1 MNLFANKKLSL
12 LLLSLALV
20 ILLAACGG
28 NAAEETALPGTD
40 AMEEHPAATDEL
52 PAETIAPSSGE
63 AAVSFAN
70 QVLPIFSSRCA
81 QCHGGDRTLAG
92 LDVLSFTALMS
103 GSDNGPVVVPGDV
116 DASLLVTL
124 VANGQM
130 PKAGAKLTP
139 DQVQVIADWIDQ
151 GALDN

>member
-12 LLLSLALV
+12 LLLSLV
-20 ILLAACGG
+20 FVFLLAACGG
-28 NAAEETALPGTD
+28 NAAEETAPPAADTMD
-40 AMEEHPAATDEL
+40 EHPAATDEM
-52 PAETIAPSSGE
+52 PTETEAPSAE
-63 AAVSFAN
+63 ETAVSFAN
-70 QVLPIFSSRCA
+70 QVLPIFNSRCA
-81 QCHGGDRTLAG
+81 QCHGGDRTFVG
-92 LDVLSFTALMS
+92 LDVLSFAALMS
-103 GSDNGPVVVPGDV
+103 GSENGPVVVPGDA

-139 DQVQVIADWIDQ
+139 DQLQLIADWINQ

>member
-1 MNLFANKKLSL
+1 MNLFANKKLPL
-12 LLLSLALV
+12 FLLSFVLV
-20 ILLAACGG
+20 LLLAACGG
-28 NAAEETALPGTD
+28 NAAEETAPPATD
-40 AMEEHPAATDEL
+40 TTDEHPAATDEL
-52 PAETIAPSSGE
+52 PAETEAPSAGE
-63 AAVSFAN
+63 TAVSFAN